1 MKKKDYCTQNNGDCP
16 SCSLS
21 SYGRD
26 CKGNEIRRSTKNV
39 SVSLPIGLVDRLE
52 AERGNES
59 RSAQIVRLIM
69 AGLRLSETEQLDVLR
84 GK

>member
-16 SCSLS
+16 SCSLP
-21 SYGRD
+21 SYGLD

-39 SVSLPIGLVDRLE
+39 SVSLPIALADRLE

-59 RSAQIVRLIM
+59 RSAQLVRLIM
-69 AGLRLSETEQLDVLR
+69 DGLKLSEAEQLDVLR

>member
-1 MKKKDYCTQNNGDCP
+1 MKKKDHCTQNNGDCP

-26 CKGNEIRRSTKNV
+26 CQSKEIRRSTKNI
-39 SVSLPIGLVDRLE
+39 SVSLPLGLASRLD
-52 AERGNES
+52 AERSNES
-59 RSAQIVRLIM
+59 KSAQIVRLIM
-69 AGLRLSETEQLDVLR
+69 AGLGMSESEQLEILR

>member
-26 CKGNEIRRSTKNV
+26 CQNKEIRRSTKNV
-39 SVSLPIGLVDRLE
+39 SVSLPLGLVERLD
-52 AERGNES
+52 AERCNES
-59 RSAQIVRLIM
+59 KSAQIVRLIM
-69 AGLRLSETEQLDVLR
+69 AGMGLSESEQLEILR